1 MLQRR
6 LLSTFKPGDIAL
18 IRSIFRPDKNWL
30 SKPLQVG
37 GRTGVN
43 EGDIIHDDLF
53 NQKSR
58 TVVKSSTGTASYIVT
73 QASTE
78 EYITMCKRE
87 AQPIY
92 PLDAAAIVNLGDFH
106 FDSPELTDDNKLKD
120 SPIQILEAGTGHGSL
135 SLAICSKLHITNA
148 FLEKF
153 GVRGGVLHSID
164 CNKNHSRRG
173 EITVEQFKRGLY
185 KNDIKFHIAES
196 PTDWL
201 QNQSSEWKALE
212 SNQDTLEENHEGFLS
227 GAFLDMPDIP
237 QNIKE
242 ISKNL
247 KQDAP
252 LIIFCPSV
260 TQILDVI
267 KTIRESEGSIKL
279 THIRT
284 VELPPGIGGGLQDWD
299 VRYTKI
305 RATDEFGVVCR
316 PKVGGRAVG
325 GGFVA
330 VFKKL
335 SNDAQI
341 KSK

>member
-1 MLQRR
+1 MLHKR

-30 SKPLQVG
+30 TKPLEVG

-58 TVVKSSTGTASYIVT
+58 TVIKSSTGTASYIVT
-73 QASTE
+73 HASTE
-78 EYITMCKRE
+78 DYITMGRRD

-92 PLDAAAIVNLGDFH
+92 PLDAAAIVNLADFH
-106 FDSPELTDDNKLKD
+106 FNYPELTDDNKLQKA
-120 SPIQILEAGTGHGSL
+120 SIQLLEAGTGHGSL
-135 SLAICSKLHITNA
+135 SLAICSKLHVTNA
-148 FLEKF
+148 FLNKF

-173 EITVEQFKRGLY
+173 EITIEQFKRGLY
-185 KNDIKFHIAES
+185 KDDIKFHIADS

-201 QNQSSEWKALE
+201 TNQSSEWKALDDE
-212 SNQDTLEENHEGFLS
+212 DDGFLS
-227 GAFLDMPDIP
+227 GAFLDMPDIS

-260 TQILDVI
+260 TQILDVV
-267 KTIRESEGSIKL
+267 KTIKESEGSIKL

-284 VELPPGIGGGLQDWD
+284 VELSPGIGGGLQDWD

-305 RATDEFGVVCR
+305 RATDEVGVVCR
-316 PKVGGRAVG
+316 PKVGARAVG

-335 SNDAQI
+335 SNSAQI
-341 KSK
+341 KIK